1 MQLAIIWAFSKV
13 SCFRSIASSLILGQS
28 FSAIIG
34 PNDLSQSN
42 TIGVLVF
49 VFGYCATKMQQ
60 GKLGAHAQP
69 CSTPSAWVQCG
80 GSFPWNHR
88 SGKFI
93 YVIHAATV
101 ISVST
106 HPGHD
111 AFTLI
116 LNSTS
121 TVITAV
127 RTSWPQQWG
136 DPRHNDGHNNKATR
150 DVSTSTTRWRKT
162 SWDIYIIFLALYLV

>member
-13 SCFRSIASSLILGQS
+13 SCFRSIASLLILGQS

-49 VFGYCATKMQQ
+49 VFGYCATKMWQE
-60 GKLGAHAQP
+60 LWAHAQLR
-69 CSTPSAWVQCG
+69 STPSAWVQRG

-116 LNSTS
+116 PNSTS
-121 TVITAV
+121 MVITAI

-136 DPRHNDGHNNKATR
+136 DPRCNDGHNDKVTR
-150 DVSTSTTRWRKT
+150 DVSMSTTRWCKT